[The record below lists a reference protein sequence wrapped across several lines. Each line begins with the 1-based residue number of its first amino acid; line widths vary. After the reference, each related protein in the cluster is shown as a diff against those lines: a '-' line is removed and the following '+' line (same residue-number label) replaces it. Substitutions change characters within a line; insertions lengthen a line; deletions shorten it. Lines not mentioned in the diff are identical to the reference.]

1 MRTVGLLIRLCFLT
15 YIKEKQRRLLSYQFD
30 SDAHILTYVQEDA
43 MLKIIGSYISYE
55 NEPFFI
61 VALAFLFYGALAL
74 RFI

>member
-1 MRTVGLLIRLCFLT
+1 
-15 YIKEKQRRLLSYQFD
+15 
-30 SDAHILTYVQEDA
+30 
-43 MLKIIGSYISYE
+43 MLKRMGSYVSYE